1 MKHTLGRLS
10 SANSSISISNWE
22 EHQIDRHS
30 QNTYEDL
37 NHKGVLQ
44 IDQSKIKQQPSCS
57 YQGSST
63 DFGYNTCPSDL
74 YLPNNSNSN
83 NFLVQDLSLELQK
96 FEGELSRDLVE
107 GTIEQDRDRNQVDQV
122 GHIFKD
128 FLVIFGDQLFVQ
140 VCVN

>member
-74 YLPNNSNSN
+74 YLPNNSS

-96 FEGELSRDLVE
+96 FEGELSRALLD
-107 GTIEQDRDRNQVDQV
+107 GNIEQDRDQV
-122 GHIFKD
+122 GQIFKD
-128 FLVIFGDQLFVQ
+128 FGFFGDQLLFK
-140 VCVN
+140 CA